1 MARFCRNCGTEVNE
15 NQNVCLNCGTIL
27 KSQQAPVVED
37 DDKTPMTVGQYIG
50 YSFLFAIP
58 FFGLFFVIYTAI
70 SNKNKNMKNFAIA
83 QIVMMAVALVLMVL
97 YIVFIISIIGEGMN
111 IGDISGS
118 GI

>member
-37 DDKTPMTVGQYIG
+37 DNTPVTVGQYIG

-83 QIVMMAVALVLMVL
+83 QIVMMAVGLVLMVL
-97 YIVFIISIIGEGMN
+97 YIVFIISIIGELGMN
-111 IGDISGS
+111 IGDIAGS